1 MTVSISKRRANVA
14 VVIVRVIF
22 ISFFLC
28 CCLFYNLSFQTNP
41 NSVTYCFK
49 LFSLLQLTTTFAQC
63 VRLIFETEYNDD
75 SSNGES
81 DTMETSLIGSEHTS
95 SSSTSTS
102 SSPSSDTNLGSTGS
116 TLGYDAQDY
125 PNRMELPEYDAGEY
139 LSGRERVHRV
149 YGSTVVDISIPSPSF
164 QTCFIVF
171 VTFSSI

>member
-1 MTVSISKRRANVA
+1 MSLTALNFS
-14 VVIVRVIF
+14 
-22 ISFFLC
+22 LY
-28 CCLFYNLSFQTNP
+28 YNLQLHLLNAFR
-41 NSVTYCFK
+41 
-49 LFSLLQLTTTFAQC
+49 LF
-63 VRLIFETEYNDD
+63 LIFETEYNDD
-75 SSNGES
+75 SSDGES

-149 YGSTVVDISIPSPSF
+149 YGSTVVDISIPPPSF

-171 VTFSSI
+171 GTYLLYSKTPKQVFF